1 MVRHLNPK
9 IRTRF
14 LEKAVP
20 FNWALLQA
28 VGILGLVVQCLN
40 LARLLWG
47 GAGLSTPASRTY
59 CGFYLTLLA
68 LSVCFLGAK
77 GLLNGRELETH
88 YRVQQVLGVLF
99 LTVEVAFGYYD
110 IGQEASVG
118 KIGTVT
124 ALVAFAALALMG
136 PVYAVVSLTAAFGVM
151 VGCVCTLG
159 DPDAVFNYSLMG
171 LVSLVVY
178 LVRLRTI
185 RTGLVRDQEMEQIN
199 RTLEETEED
208 LDEERELI
216 DEGCADFRLDIM
228 GHTNAYAEGLVHQ
241 YHLTDHV
248 HFLGGQPY
256 MDALR
261 TMGTY
266 DVLVLLEAVMK
277 TGIFFPS
284 KFTDYAQLGKPIL
297 AISPTDGFAHDVL
310 TQLGGGLAVD
320 NTSVEAIKSGLR
332 TLVRSWQAG
341 RLAADFDTRAL
352 YADFAPDH
360 VVALYGNLFEALAR

>member
-59 CGFYLTLLA
+59 CGFYLTMLA

-151 VGCVCTLG
+151 VGRVCTLG

-199 RTLEETEED
+199 RTLEETEEKF
-208 LDEERELI
+208 LLTSEQYELLLQRGRMIAFKWNIPSGTVRFSRE
-216 DEGCADFRLDIM
+216 
-228 GHTNAYAEGLVHQ
+228 
-241 YHLTDHV
+241 
-248 HFLGGQPY
+248 
-256 MDALR
+256 
-261 TMGTY
+261 
-266 DVLVLLEAVMK
+266 
-277 TGIFFPS
+277 
-284 KFTDYAQLGKPIL
+284 
-297 AISPTDGFAHDVL
+297 
-310 TQLGGGLAVD
+310 
-320 NTSVEAIKSGLR
+320 
-332 TLVRSWQAG
+332 
-341 RLAADFDTRAL
+341 
-352 YADFAPDH
+352 
-360 VVALYGNLFEALAR
+360 

>member
-59 CGFYLTLLA
+59 CGFYLTILA

-151 VGCVCTLG
+151 VGRVCTLG
-159 DPDAVFNYSLMG
+159 DP
-171 LVSLVVY
+171 
-178 LVRLRTI
+178 
-185 RTGLVRDQEMEQIN
+185 
-199 RTLEETEED
+199 
-208 LDEERELI
+208 
-216 DEGCADFRLDIM
+216 
-228 GHTNAYAEGLVHQ
+228 
-241 YHLTDHV
+241 
-248 HFLGGQPY
+248 
-256 MDALR
+256 
-261 TMGTY
+261 
-266 DVLVLLEAVMK
+266 
-277 TGIFFPS
+277 
-284 KFTDYAQLGKPIL
+284 
-297 AISPTDGFAHDVL
+297 
-310 TQLGGGLAVD
+310 
-320 NTSVEAIKSGLR
+320 
-332 TLVRSWQAG
+332 
-341 RLAADFDTRAL
+341 TRCSTTA
-352 YADFAPDH
+352 
-360 VVALYGNLFEALAR
+360 